1 MMMGNNDAKNLSLS
15 HFLISFLVVCFSS
28 SFFFCCFFS
37 VNKISMEYVISSDFF
52 PWSRQI
58 CINFRITAPP
68 ERYIT
73 IWKHWNQQRITWEWT
88 MKEFNTYNNNNNK
101 LVLYTKWKCFIIH
114 LISHLITV
122 LIFTAITI
130 VCESLGKHKSL
141 KQKMNNN
148 NNNKAAATTTAPN
161 YTDAESI
168 I

>member
-1 MMMGNNDAKNLSLS
+1 
-15 HFLISFLVVCFSS
+15 
-28 SFFFCCFFS
+28 
-37 VNKISMEYVISSDFF
+37 
-52 PWSRQI
+52 
-58 CINFRITAPP
+58 
-68 ERYIT
+68 
-73 IWKHWNQQRITWEWT
+73 